1 MAKQKRPPAARGPK
15 PPDRN
20 QINRVLSQIE
30 QYREIDLGLVEDDGT
45 ALKSAAEQLVKWQ
58 KSLDNAERITR
69 LTAENQAK
77 EKERLDSQLEGLNER
92 ERELEERESQLR
104 IDEQSHGQ
112 REDELASR
120 TEEIIR
126 REIDADSGFRKRRQE
141 SLRVLEEERDRI
153 LSTIAELESEESVR
167 RSEIA
172 LAARK
177 QIEEH
182 QAQER
187 HDLKAQWED
196 LEVARTDLDRQLA
209 DLHDQR
215 ADLRRKQAAVDADAA
230 LARDRVDIELEARA
244 HDLTERLRLQEQ
256 ALVIVRRE
264 RDRLAERIATLE
276 HERQRIGDDPAGV
289 ARELEDSYH
298 ELRRLRDEIAN
309 RPTPDEAIKLRAKAE
324 AHDRLVKEL
333 QEVTV
338 RVGQLEGEN
347 ARFWATEG
355 ESQSL
360 QIRLDSLQQR
370 SVVLEQVIDDY
381 KLELGELVERKGHQP
396 AFPECTQM
404 DDDRTLNTEIDTS
417 PVKLSELASL
427 VRTQIA
433 EGGLYYSKEDVQ
445 LFIAG
450 LAGSRL
456 HILEGISGTG
466 KTSLPR
472 AFAAALNAGCQLIEV
487 QAGWRDRDDL
497 LGFYNSFEAR
507 FRETEFT
514 KALYR
519 AALPAYRDRPFF
531 VILDEA
537 NLSHVEQYF
546 AEMLSKLE
554 NPSPIPLV
562 HHRVPNAPARLI
574 DDSALPWPSNVWF
587 VLTANNDE
595 TTYRFAHKTYDRSQ
609 VLQLPPRP
617 EEFKPTGGRGLPT
630 VSLQSLV
637 DQFDAAIATHQGSTQ
652 RIVTELRGLLADSM
666 EQHANVGWGPRI
678 EAHLQRVVAAGREL
692 GLDEAVA
699 ADHVFA
705 TKVVRKVTG
714 RFDLRSS
721 AVKALR
727 DDVEAA
733 WLEIFRRPPAKALRE
748 LDQEL
753 SRSASV
759 GAD

>member
-1 MAKQKRPPAARGPK
+1 MAKPKRSPVPKGPK

-20 QINRVLSQIE
+20 QVNRVLSQIE
-30 QYREIDLGLVEDDGT
+30 QYHQVDLRSIEDDGA
-45 ALKSAAEQLVKWQ
+45 ALKAAADHLVKWQ
-58 KSLDNAERITR
+58 KSLDSAERKTR
-69 LTAENQAK
+69 ETAESQAK
-77 EKERLDSQLEGLNER
+77 DQARLDSQAQKHTER
-92 ERELEERESQLR
+92 ERELEEREGQLETWNQTL
-104 IDEQSHGQ
+104 DE
-112 REDELASR
+112 REDELTSR
-120 TEEIIR
+120 AEAIIA
-126 REIDADSGFRKRRQE
+126 REIDADSGFRERRQE
-141 SLRVLEEERDRI
+141 SLGALEEQRDKL

-167 RSEIA
+167 RSKIA

-177 QIEEH
+177 QIEIH
-182 QAQER
+182 QEQER
-187 HDLKAQWED
+187 HDLRAQWEA
-196 LEVARTDLDRQLA
+196 LEDARAGLDKQLA
-209 DLHDQR
+209 ELHDQR
-215 ADLRRKQAAVDADAA
+215 AELRRKQAAVDADAA
-230 LARDRVDIELEARA
+230 LARDRVDLELEARA

-256 ALVIVRRE
+256 TLAIVRRE
-264 RDRLAERIATLE
+264 RDGLAERVATLE

-289 ARELEDSYH
+289 ARELEDSH
-298 ELRRLRDEIAN
+298 QKLRRLRDEIAN
-309 RPTPDEAIKLRAKAE
+309 RPTPDEAIQLRAKAQ
-324 AHDRLVKEL
+324 AHDRLVQDL
-333 QEVTV
+333 QEASV
-338 RVGQLEGEN
+338 RVGQLEAEN
-347 ARFWATEG
+347 ARFWANEQ

-370 SVVLEQVIDDY
+370 SVVLEQVVEDY

-404 DDDRTLNTEIDTS
+404 DSDRTLNTEIDTS

-427 VRTQIA
+427 VRSQIA
-433 EGGLYYSKEDVQ
+433 DDGLYYSKEDVQ

-519 AALPAYRDRPFF
+519 AALPAYQDRPFF

-562 HHRVPNAPARLI
+562 HSRVPNAPARLLN
-574 DDSALPWPSNVWF
+574 DRELPWPSNVWF

-609 VLQLPPRP
+609 VLKLPPRP
-617 EEFKPTGGRGLPT
+617 EEFTVTGGGRLPT

-637 DQFDAAIATHQGSTQ
+637 DQFDAAVATHQQSTQ
-652 RIVTELRGLLADSM
+652 RIVTEVRGLLADSL

-678 EAHLQRVVAAGREL
+678 DAHLKRVVAVGKEL
-692 GLDEAVA
+692 GLEEAVS
-699 ADHVFA
+699 ADHVFT
-705 TKVVRKVTG
+705 TKVIRKVTG
-714 RFDLRSS
+714 RFDLRWS
-721 AVKALR
+721 AVKSLR

-733 WLEIFRRPPAKALRE
+733 WFEIFRKAPVKALRD

-759 GAD
+759 GVD